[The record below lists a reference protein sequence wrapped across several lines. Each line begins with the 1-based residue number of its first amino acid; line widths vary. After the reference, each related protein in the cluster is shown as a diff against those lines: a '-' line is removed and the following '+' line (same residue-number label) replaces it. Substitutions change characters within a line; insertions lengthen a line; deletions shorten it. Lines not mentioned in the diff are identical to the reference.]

1 MEQTMFKKKKI
12 NADIVLYISQ
22 HNIKKSME
30 LKSALELLNVE
41 YEEQTTSEKM
51 PYIYFAGRRENFSRA
66 KGIIYEQI
74 RINGNQINRTKRRWM
89 HNHKISIRE
98 KRVGIWN
105 RITRAVKFVMA
116 KIK

>member
-1 MEQTMFKKKKI
+1 MNFKKKRI
-12 NADIVLYISQ
+12 NADIVLYTSQ

-41 YEEQTTSEKM
+41 YEEQTTPEKM
-51 PYIYFAGRRENFSRA
+51 PYVRFAGRRENFSQA
-66 KGIIYEQI
+66 KGIIYEQV